1 MIERLKQWWAR
12 PYSEDMD
19 ALHWFYFIGLLI
31 LIGAAWGMILRTMK
45 PT

>member
-1 MIERLKQWWAR
+1 
-12 PYSEDMD
+12 MD